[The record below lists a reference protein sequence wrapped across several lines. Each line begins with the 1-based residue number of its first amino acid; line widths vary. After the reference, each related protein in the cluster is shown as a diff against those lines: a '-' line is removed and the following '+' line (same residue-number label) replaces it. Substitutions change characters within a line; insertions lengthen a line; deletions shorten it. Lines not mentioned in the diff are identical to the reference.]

1 MRGNAAPGWYPD
13 PSGGPGRKYWDG
25 AVWHDAVP
33 AEPKPTRQIS
43 TKALLIA
50 AAIFV
55 AVVVV
60 GNILETRH
68 EDTKQASKAASS
80 SAAATASARPALPA
94 DATFHTEQG
103 PNGEIVFAEFT
114 VHDNF
119 TAGLRRTGAQT
130 DTLEIL
136 EYAHT
141 HYPAAARVWV
151 QGRFPLT
158 DDYGNTRDGAVLNV
172 GYDRATLDRINWEN
186 MDYTK
191 IWDIADAGTVHKD
204 LR

>member
-1 MRGNAAPGWYPD
+1 M
-13 PSGGPGRKYWDG
+13 
-25 AVWHDAVP
+25 WHDAVP
-33 AEPKPTRQIS
+33 AHTGVPTGKPKRKVSTR
-43 TKALLIA
+43 ALIIA
-50 AAIFV
+50 AAIL
-55 AVVVV
+55 V
-60 GNILETRH
+60 GIITIGTIAETRH
-68 EDTKQASKAASS
+68 ERTKEASSAASS
-80 SAAATASARPALPA
+80 SAAASARPALPA
-94 DATFHTEQG
+94 DAKFHTEPG
-103 PNGEIVFAEFT
+103 PNGETVFAEFT

-141 HYPAAARVWV
+141 HYPAAVRVWV

-158 DDYGNTRDGAVLNV
+158 DDYGNTRDGTVLNL
-172 GYDRATLDRINWEN
+172 GYDQTTLDRINWEN

-191 IWDIADAGTVHKD
+191 IWDIADAGTIHKD